1 MHIQPGK
8 YGERGNR
15 LGQFL
20 GYVTVNNS
28 EDFFEQDGIWE
39 LHLCTFRQMLPY
51 FHWYDHTNY
60 ARWGCVYLATCKG
73 NVVVKGSDQP
83 FNQVGPDHSHEWLNS
98 TGKKGGGIVRITKTT
113 STLSR

>member
-1 MHIQPGK
+1 MMHIQPGK

-39 LHLCTFRQMLPY
+39 LHLCTFRLMLPY
-51 FHWYDHTNY
+51 FHYDQ
-60 ARWGCVYLATCKG
+60 WGWAFAHAWALPWQNRVIMIKC
-73 NVVVKGSDQP
+73 SR
-83 FNQVGPDHSHEWLNS
+83 VGLI
-98 TGKKGGGIVRITKTT
+98 GIIRNNK
-113 STLSR
+113 